1 MSTSAFN
8 PNHIPAL
15 TTTFGLL
22 SRDDE
27 AWPYQDKVFA
37 LMTPAWSD
45 DRKTLVLTFNSQTP
59 TATLDNKLANELKAE
74 GHHVHAV
81 PLIRNGSEQPAQGEW
96 LVSGGL
102 LLSNPAGELI
112 TFERTVTNPSGQ
124 VIAWPKAI
132 NNPMG
137 RIDTLPS
144 TTCYKEGAEEISILG
159 AEQDRQGNV
168 ARLTPYMFVF
178 NRQTGI
184 SLASEHALQAKAVE
198 ALMAAGKPL
207 EVELSATQLI
217 EAHHDPRY
225 DNKLTNVMVV
235 ANDLVV
241 DRFRAVAIPSPAE
254 RTIEMA
260 IPLRLDGDGIT
271 GEQLRFIAREP
282 FGRAIKM
289 VTPEQMEAYHYGWA
303 MGLLGTVQDPQQN
316 KTVNL
321 GGILP
326 ILQGAVLDL
335 KHGVSR
341 PEEVTVPKAWT
352 PDRVRT
358 TLGL

>member
-22 SRDDE
+22 SRGDA
-27 AWPYQDKVFA
+27 AWTYQDKVFA
-37 LMTPAWSD
+37 LMTPEWGED
-45 DRKTLVLTFNSQTP
+45 GKTLTLRYSRTTP
-59 TATLDNKLANELKAE
+59 TATFDNKLANELKAE

-144 TTCYKEGAEEISILG
+144 TTCYKEGAEEIFILG
-159 AEQDRQGNV
+159 VGRDTNGAV
-168 ARLTPYMFVF
+168 TTLTPHMFTA
-178 NRQTGI
+178 NGQTGI

-207 EVELSATQLI
+207 EVGLSATQQI
-217 EAHHDPRY
+217 KASHDPRY
-225 DNKLTNVMVV
+225 DSKLTTVIVV
-235 ANDLVV
+235 ADNIVV
-241 DRFRAVAIPSPAE
+241 DSFRAVAIPSPAE

-260 IPLRLDGDGIT
+260 MPL
-271 GEQLRFIAREP
+271 QLSGSENTQELRYIAREP

-303 MGLLGTVQDPQQN
+303 MGLLGTVEDAQQK

-326 ILQGAVLDL
+326 ILQGAILGL
-335 KHGVSR
+335 PQGVSR
-341 PEEVTVPKAWT
+341 PEEVVVPKEWT
-352 PDRVRT
+352 ESRVRN